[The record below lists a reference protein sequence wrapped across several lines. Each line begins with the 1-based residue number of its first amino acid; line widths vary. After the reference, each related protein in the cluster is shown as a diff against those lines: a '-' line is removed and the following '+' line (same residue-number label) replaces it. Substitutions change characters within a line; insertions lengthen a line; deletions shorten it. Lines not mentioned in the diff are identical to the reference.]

1 VSDQVTYEEL
11 PPVLTDSGD
20 GAVGAG
26 LRGLVDPINMLD
38 ELGGVVDA
46 LGGTSGRES
55 VWNSDRRFGDIL
67 WGNIDQN
74 RDILRYDDAFHPYAR
89 FGGQFASGLLAPGAS
104 IEGVGLGAARTAL
117 RSGASR
123 FAAEAAAKAA
133 VRNRLMAAGAI
144 EGGLAGFGAGEGSPV
159 ERLPS
164 AAAGAGLGAAFGA
177 GTGELLPYLN
187 GGARKL
193 MGRSRSRDA
202 WSEFQDAAP
211 EGPAKSQDLSTTER
225 GALAGERQPP
235 VTQVGGVTESTGLP
249 VRTIDRIDI
258 WSEFPDVPSG
268 AVDDPILGRVR
279 SMGARITPDEMAATA
294 RTVLPEDVTPLPS
307 NAIEPL
313 DEAMRANP
321 GPRLDVV
328 APNERDTLPPYRIGP
343 NMPVRRDPIDLV
355 GWLRTKGGIRD
366 HRGELSAMGIDN
378 AARPIEFAKSEGFL
392 GKLIEQGM
400 GLDDAAQAAWE
411 AGFFPDHVERP
422 TVAEFL
428 DALRETHRGGPGRVF
443 HPDDFATLDA
453 YRAAQAQRGRVETA
467 AQEGSPLTEN
477 VGQRIGLDDL
487 DANQPPVTAYEDL
500 PSVGG
505 RAGNIRLDGLES
517 SEDIR
522 RALISTEQRVGGFDA
537 ARRGRISH
545 GETEALARELGMT
558 ADDLLKRRQGQ
569 ALNAEQALAARAI
582 LAKSGDELVK
592 LASKV
597 KGGSDED
604 IAAFQPA
611 WVRHVVI
618 QEQVSGATAEA
629 GRALSQFRMAA
640 SSKLP
645 RGRVLRELIDNAGG
659 NEKLADV
666 AEKILDLQRV
676 TDDPAKVNAFA
687 MKAMKPKWSDKLVEL
702 WYNSL
707 LSGPQTHVV
716 NMLSNSI
723 TAGLQIPEHA
733 TAAVLGAFRNG
744 TDRVLLSEVG
754 ERAVG
759 LLQGT
764 REGLRAFAH
773 TMRAGQTFDPVTKVE
788 AVQQEAISGL
798 QGKIIR
804 TPTRLL
810 SAEDELFKAI
820 GRRMEISGLAMRQAK
835 GEGLKGDALR
845 ARVSDLT
852 ANPTDEMIEKSLDY
866 ARYVTFQRPLGPIG
880 QFISRMTQ
888 EWPGLKLILPFV
900 RTPSNIFKYVIERSP
915 AAPVVKEWRKD
926 FAAGGARRDLALA
939 KMALGSGMGLLVAQ
953 LAADGKITGSAP
965 ADDKARELLM
975 ADGWQ
980 PYSLRIGDKYYSYQR
995 LDPLASTL
1003 GVAADL
1009 AAKSEYMTDEERE
1022 GAASDVVASIL
1033 KNLSNKTWLS
1043 GLADAIQA
1051 LEDPDR
1057 YSGRWFARIA
1067 GSMAVPAGAAQVA
1080 RTIDPV
1086 MRETKGPME
1095 TIRSRI
1101 PGLSQSLLPRR
1112 DIWGEEIRSEGG
1124 LGPDIMSPVWT
1135 STRRYDPLN
1144 NELLS
1149 IGAGIGKPS
1158 KRIGKVTMLPGEYD
1172 AYQALAGRNTRQG
1185 LLGILADPGWM
1196 TFTADQKGDEVDRI
1210 KKGVRKEAREELFG
1224 VRR

>member
-1 VSDQVTYEEL
+1 
-11 PPVLTDSGD
+11 
-20 GAVGAG
+20 
-26 LRGLVDPINMLD
+26 M
-38 ELGGVVDA
+38 
-46 LGGTSGRES
+46 
-55 VWNSDRRFGDIL
+55 
-67 WGNIDQN
+67 
-74 RDILRYDDAFHPYAR
+74 AR
-89 FGGQFASGLLAPGAS
+89 
-104 IEGVGLGAARTAL
+104 
-117 RSGASR
+117 
-123 FAAEAAAKAA
+123 AAAD
-133 VRNRLMAAGAI
+133 
-144 EGGLAGFGAGEGSPV
+144 P
-159 ERLPS
+159 
-164 AAAGAGLGAAFGA
+164 
-177 GTGELLPYLN
+177 
-187 GGARKL
+187 
-193 MGRSRSRDA
+193 
-202 WSEFQDAAP
+202 WSEFPDA
-211 EGPAKSQDLSTTER
+211 PAMGNDITP
-225 GALAGERQPP
+225 A
-235 VTQVGGVTESTGLP
+235 
-249 VRTIDRIDI
+249 TIPARVPDRIDI
-258 WSEFPDVPSG
+258 WSEFQDAPSG
-268 AVDDPILGRVR
+268 ALDDPALARVR
-279 SMGARITPDEMAATA
+279 PMGDAATPEEMAATA
-294 RTVLPEDVTPLPS
+294 RAVTPEGVLPIPS
-307 NAIEPL
+307 NEIASL

-321 GPRLDVV
+321 GRVRDVI
-328 APNERDTLPPYRIGP
+328 APNERDVLPSYRLKPGA
-343 NMPVRRDPIDLV
+343 PVRKDPTDLI

-366 HRGELSAMGIDN
+366 HRGELESLGIDN
-378 AARPIEFAKSEGFL
+378 TARPIDFAKSEGFL
-392 GKLIEQGM
+392 GKLIDQRQGM
-400 GLDDAAQAAWE
+400 NLDDAAQAAWE
-411 AGFFPDHVERP
+411 AGYFPDHAERP

-428 DALRETHRGGPGRVF
+428 DALGETHRGGPGRVF
-443 HPDDFATLDA
+443 HPDDYATLDA
-453 YRAAQAQRGRVETA
+453 FHAARAQRGAVETA
-467 AQEGSPLTEN
+467 AQEGSPLAQD
-477 VGQRIGLDDL
+477 VGRPIGLEDL

-505 RAGNIRLDGLES
+505 KAGNIRLDGLDS
-517 SEDIR
+517 KEDIR

-537 ARRGRISH
+537 ARRGKISQ
-545 GETEALARELGMT
+545 GETKALASELGMT
-558 ADDLLKRRQGQ
+558 ADDLLKRRNGQ
-569 ALNAEQALAARAI
+569 ALNAEQALAARSI
-582 LAKSGDELVK
+582 LAKSGDELVA
-592 LASKV
+592 LARKTA
-597 KGGSDED
+597 GGSDEEL
-604 IAAFQPA
+604 AAFRRA
-611 WVRHVVI
+611 WLRHVAI

-629 GRALSQFRMAA
+629 GRALASFKMAA
-640 SSKLP
+640 SSRLP
-645 RGRVLRELIDNAGG
+645 RGRVLKEMIDGAGG
-659 NEKLADV
+659 RDKLEEA
-666 AEKILDLQRV
+666 ANAILELQQQGA
-676 TDDPAKVNAFA
+676 TPGAVNSFA
-687 MKAMKPKWSDKLVEL
+687 MKAMQPKFSDKLVEL

-716 NMLSNSI
+716 NVLSNSL

-744 TDRVLLSEVG
+744 TDRVLMSEVG

-764 REGLRAFAH
+764 REGLRAFARTLRTGEVPDH
-773 TMRAGQTFDPVTKVE
+773 ITKVE
-788 AVQQEAISGL
+788 SRSQEAISGL
-798 QGKIIR
+798 KGKIIR

-866 ARYVTFQRPLGPIG
+866 ARYVTFQKPLGTIG
-880 QFISRMTQ
+880 QSISRMTQ
-888 EWPGLKLILPFV
+888 EHPVLKLILPFV

-915 AAPVVKEWRKD
+915 VGFVMKEWRAD
-926 FAAGGARRDLALA
+926 FKAGGARRDLALA
-939 KMALGSGMGLLVAQ
+939 KMALGSGMGLLVSQ

-1057 YSGRWFARIA
+1057 YSGRWFARLA

-1086 MRETKGPME
+1086 LRETKGPME
-1095 TIRSRI
+1095 TIRSRV

-1135 STRRYDPLN
+1135 KTRRNDPLN
-1144 NELLS
+1144 AEMLR

-1158 KRIGKVTMLPGEYD
+1158 KKVGGVMLSPADYN
-1172 AYQALAGRNTRQG
+1172 AYQAAAGRATRAG
-1185 LLGILADPGWM
+1185 LMDLIANPGWRPL
-1196 TFTADQKGDEVDRI
+1196 TQDEQLEEVRRI
-1210 KKGVRKEAREELFG
+1210 KDRARKMTREGMFG
-1224 VRR
+1224 GGQ